1 METAP
6 KSAINT
12 RRGLTHSL
20 DLHKEGL
27 AMNATRTQKAF
38 PMDAKAF
45 ARFNAQ
51 YEVAESG
58 CWEWTATVML
68 RKGYG
73 QFSYGRLML
82 AHRASYEHFRGAIP
96 EGLNLDHLCRNR
108 KCVNPDHLEAVTQRV
123 NVMRGVSV
131 TAENMRKSHCPTGHP
146 YDAANT
152 YVRANGHRGCR
163 ACRKVH
169 KQAFKSRQAAMKEM
183 K

>member
-1 METAP
+1 MLPELR
-6 KSAINT
+6 KHFRWT
-12 RRGLTHSL
+12 RRRSPGTTPNMRLL
-20 DLHKEGL
+20 NRG
-27 AMNATRTQKAF
+27 AGN
-38 PMDAKAF
+38 
-45 ARFNAQ
+45 
-51 YEVAESG
+51 
-58 CWEWTATVML
+58 
-68 RKGYG
+68 
-73 QFSYGRLML
+73 GRLRSCSER
-82 AHRASYEHFRGAIP
+82 ATANSPTGGSCWPTGASYEHFRGAIP